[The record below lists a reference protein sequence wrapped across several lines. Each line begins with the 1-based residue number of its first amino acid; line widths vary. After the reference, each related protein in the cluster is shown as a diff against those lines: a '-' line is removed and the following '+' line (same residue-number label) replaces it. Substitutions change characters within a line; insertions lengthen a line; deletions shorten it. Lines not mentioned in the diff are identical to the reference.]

1 MEINNLKALQREI
14 LLGFWKA
21 HILYHASKG
30 PLVGRWMLRELGRHG
45 YEISPGTLYPILHR
59 LERRGY
65 IASEKKTVHGRM
77 RRVYRITP
85 AGQKAFE
92 EALHKVRE
100 LFTELIEEA

>member
-1 MEINNLKALQREI
+1 MIDSNLYA
-14 LLGFWKA
+14 GFIRL
-21 HILYHASKG
+21 HVLHHAAEGEVFGFGMIKE
-30 PLVGRWMLRELGRHG
+30 LRRHG
-45 YEISPGTLYPILHR
+45 YDLSPGTLYPILHR

-65 IASEKKTVHGRM
+65 IASEKRTVQGRM

-92 EALHKVRE
+92 DALHKVRE